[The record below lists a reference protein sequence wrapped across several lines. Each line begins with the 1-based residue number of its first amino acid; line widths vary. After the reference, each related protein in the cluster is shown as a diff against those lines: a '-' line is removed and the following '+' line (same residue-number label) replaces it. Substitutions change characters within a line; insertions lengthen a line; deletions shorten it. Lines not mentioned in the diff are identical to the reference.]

1 MKEESRIIAGI
12 KDWYRYLVR
21 AVVIG
26 GSLLIIGS
34 VMLWCS
40 GWRINLEYSM
50 PRGVYRSSSGEYRSG
65 DLALVRLPGRWSD
78 YVLRRGYA
86 PSDALHDR
94 TRDALKYVCAI
105 PGNQVRI
112 GVDGIEVDDWLLPF
126 TAPKERDSS
135 GRKLPVMTLTAVLQP
150 GEYLVCSNQDA
161 LGFDS
166 RYYGIVNRS
175 NLIGRMRIVVAID

>member
-12 KDWYRYLVR
+12 KDGYRYLER

-78 YVLRRGYA
+78 YVLRRGSEILV
-86 PSDALHDR
+86 SDRFKLCK
-94 TRDALKYVCAI
+94 LGGFI
-105 PGNQVRI
+105 NQLI
-112 GVDGIEVDDWLLPF
+112 YKL
-126 TAPKERDSS
+126 AS
-135 GRKLPVMTLTAVLQP
+135 G
-150 GEYLVCSNQDA
+150 
-161 LGFDS
+161 
-166 RYYGIVNRS
+166 
-175 NLIGRMRIVVAID
+175 